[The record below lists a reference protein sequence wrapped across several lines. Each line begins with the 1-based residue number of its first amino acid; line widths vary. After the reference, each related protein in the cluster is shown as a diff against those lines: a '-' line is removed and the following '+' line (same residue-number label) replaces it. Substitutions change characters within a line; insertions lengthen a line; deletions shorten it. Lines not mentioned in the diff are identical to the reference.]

1 MERGCLAFCI
11 FIPFFVPLTLHSVQD
26 IKFYYSINATMEL
39 HSWTLPSIKYIL
51 SIVSQSYIV
60 YQKILKIFPE
70 LRWLVSKIHI
80 LYFGRVKNESFVFQ
94 VFSVFNPSSFN
105 FISKP
110 VMFSLYFLLGWIIW
124 ISNRKKIKQR
134 KFKDGK
140 SGSFELE
147 SCWIRAK
154 KRWKIWNRRVNH
166 RIKKT
171 SRNKSSWPR

>member
-1 MERGCLAFCI
+1 MKLPCI
-11 FIPFFVPLTLHSVQD
+11 LHLNPLFVPLTLHSVRD
-26 IKFYYSINATMEL
+26 VNFYYSINATMEL
-39 HSWTLPSIKYIL
+39 HSWTLPSVEYIR
-51 SIVSQSYIV
+51 SIVSQLYIV

-70 LRWLVSKIHI
+70 LRWLVSGIHV
-80 LYFGRVKNESFVFQ
+80 LYFEQVINESFIFQ
-94 VFSVFNPSSFN
+94 VFSVFNPSSFT
-105 FISKP
+105 FTSKP
-110 VMFSLYFLLGWIIW
+110 VMFSHYSLLGWIIW

-147 SCWIRAK
+147 SCWISVK

-171 SRNKSSWPR
+171 SRKKSSWPR